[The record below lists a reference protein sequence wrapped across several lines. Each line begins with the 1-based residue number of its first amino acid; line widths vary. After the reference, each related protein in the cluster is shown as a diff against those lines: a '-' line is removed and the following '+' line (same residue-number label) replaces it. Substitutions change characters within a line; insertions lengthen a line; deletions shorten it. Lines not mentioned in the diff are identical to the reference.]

1 MIETPNLNYL
11 KEISGGDTEFEEKLL
26 RIVKIELP
34 EEINTYKNFLN
45 ENNFKQAAELVHK
58 IKHKI
63 SILGL
68 EKSYQVAIDYEENLK
83 RGDERVISTKESK
96 IKLLLIPTNEEVM
109 IARDAVRLI
118 K

>member
-1 MIETPNLNYL
+1 MNEKPNLLYL
-11 KEISGGDTEFEEKLL
+11 KEISGGDVEFEKKLL
-26 RIVKIELP
+26 EIVKKELP
-34 EEINTYKNFLN
+34 EEINTYKKFLN

-83 RGDERVISTKESK
+83 LDNLSLKMDFEEILNSMISF
-96 IKLLLIPTNEEVM
+96 IKTV
-109 IARDAVRLI
+109 
-118 K
+118 